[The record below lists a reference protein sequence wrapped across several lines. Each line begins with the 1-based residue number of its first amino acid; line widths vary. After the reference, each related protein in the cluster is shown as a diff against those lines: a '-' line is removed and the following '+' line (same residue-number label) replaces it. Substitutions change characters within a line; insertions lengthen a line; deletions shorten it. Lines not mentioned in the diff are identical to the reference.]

1 MKSAGAVTW
10 VALVL
15 IAAAW
20 TCRLAWIAL
29 PALDGTVNHAAEAL
43 YLAELAQ
50 QRDAVA
56 IAAPPTI
63 ESIAREVH
71 RRAAHLLLWIG
82 LGLGLC
88 LVAALSARAQRLA
101 ILASAMVFFAGWIGL
116 DAYAQVGLL
125 RGLDLKLRLVQNDPA
140 RLIQFVVIDALLPFL
155 VTSAAAATLMA
166 VLNPHHAA
174 D

>member
-1 MKSAGAVTW
+1 MKSAGVVTW

-29 PALDGTVNHAAEAL
+29 PALDGAVNHAAEAL

-50 QRDAVA
+50 QHDAVA
-56 IAAPPTI
+56 IPAPPTI

-71 RRAAHLLLWIG
+71 RRAARLLLWVG

-88 LVAALSARAQRLA
+88 LVAALSARAQRVA
-101 ILASAMVFFAGWIGL
+101 ILASATVFYAGWIGL
-116 DAYAQVGLL
+116 DAYAQVGLW
-125 RGLDLKLRLVQNDPA
+125 RGLDLKLRLVQNDTA
-140 RLIQFVVIDALLPFL
+140 RLIQFVVIDALLPFM
-155 VTSAAAATLMA
+155 VTTAAAATLIA
-166 VLNPHHAA
+166 VVNPRRAA